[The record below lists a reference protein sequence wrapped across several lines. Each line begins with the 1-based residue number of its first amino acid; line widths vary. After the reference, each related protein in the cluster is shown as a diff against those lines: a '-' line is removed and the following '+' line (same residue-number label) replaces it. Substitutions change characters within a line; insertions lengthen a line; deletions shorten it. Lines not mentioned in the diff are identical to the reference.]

1 MSLFYTTD
9 EAFDTAV
16 TSTHKELPLI
26 LCEGDSWFAYPDPT
40 IGNIPFRINR
50 MGDYNILNLASSG
63 DEALRMLSG
72 RQKKRLAYC
81 LDGYDFNMLFF
92 SGGGNDIVGEH
103 LPDLLVEKTGK
114 RSWERCINKK
124 ALKERIGKIRG
135 AYDELVGLRD
145 KHCPGCPIV
154 THDYDYPIPGD
165 AGVCGL
171 GPWLK
176 PAMVDKGITDADD
189 QRRIAT
195 YLIVSL
201 TDMQR
206 SLAAHSNGS
215 VVFVKTSG
223 TLNDDEWA
231 NEIHP
236 NVAGFRK
243 IASKFWPL
251 LEERFPDYT
260 S

>member
-1 MSLFYTTD
+1 MSIFFTTD

-26 LCEGDSWFAYPDPT
+26 LCEGDSWFAYPDPA
-40 IGNIPFRINR
+40 IGNIPFRIDR

-63 DEALRMLSG
+63 DEALNMLSG
-72 RQKKRLAYC
+72 RQKKQLEHC
-81 LDGYDFNMLFF
+81 LGSYEFDMLMF
-92 SGGGNDIVGEH
+92 SGGGNDIVGDN
-103 LPDLLVEKTGK
+103 LAPLLLKKTARRNWDK
-114 RSWERCINKK
+114 CINKK
-124 ALKERIGKIRG
+124 ALADRIRMIRD
-135 AYDELVGLRD
+135 AYRELMAIRDRLRPS
-145 KHCPGCPIV
+145 CIIV
-154 THDYDYPIPGD
+154 THDYDYPIPSD

-176 PAMVDKGITDADD
+176 PCMEKKGITDADD

-206 SLAAHSNGS
+206 DLAARSNGS
-215 VVFVKTSG
+215 VIFVKTSG
-223 TLNDDEWA
+223 TLSDNEWA

-243 IASKFWPL
+243 IAAKFWPV
-251 LEERFPDYT
+251 LEDRFPEYT
-260 S
+260 A